1 MINLIG
7 QVVTIV
13 KKPLVPT
20 LVHDPGTRIYIC
32 AIGILIILSVLYYI
46 GKYYG
51 R

>member
-1 MINLIG
+1 MIGLFG

-13 KKPLVPT
+13 RKPLLPT
-20 LVHDPGTRIYIC
+20 LVHDPITRIYIC
-32 AIGILIILSVLYYI
+32 AIGLLLVLSVLYHI

>member
-1 MINLIG
+1 MNLIG

-13 KKPLVPT
+13 RKPLCPT
-20 LVHDPGTRIYIC
+20 LIHDPMTRAYVC
-32 AIGILIILSVLYYI
+32 AIGLLLVLSILYKI

>member
-1 MINLIG
+1 MNLIG

-13 KKPLVPT
+13 KKSLVPT
-20 LVHDPGTRIYIC
+20 LVHDPITKIYIC
-32 AIGILIILSVLYYI
+32 AIGLLIVLSILYHI

>member
-1 MINLIG
+1 MISLIG

-20 LVHDPGTRIYIC
+20 LVHDPVTRVYIC
-32 AIGILIILSVLYYI
+32 AIGLLLVLSILYHI